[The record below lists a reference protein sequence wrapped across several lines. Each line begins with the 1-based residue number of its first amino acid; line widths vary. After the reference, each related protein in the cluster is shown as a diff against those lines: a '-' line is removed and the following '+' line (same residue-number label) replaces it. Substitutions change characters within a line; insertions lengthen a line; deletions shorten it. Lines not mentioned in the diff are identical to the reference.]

1 MHHLRRAHLS
11 PRTVTS
17 TPAQPVSP
25 LTPRRVAAQA
35 PAWGATEASIGVA
48 VLITVVALFWR
59 WFAKQGEHSIDRLDD
74 WGHAF
79 VVPFFSGY
87 MVWRQRDAM
96 AKMEARAFWPGLLVA
111 GLGIMCYFFFVVGV
125 PNHMLQGASVVLT
138 IAGVALLVL
147 GVRVFQLLF
156 IPIAYLLFGITLA
169 EQVMIKMTFPL
180 QLIATKG
187 AWLILKV
194 ISLPG
199 SWFMVEASGNVL
211 ELTYKGK
218 FIPLSVAEACSGM
231 RMVIAFV
238 ALGAAVAVLSC
249 KHWWQ
254 RIALF
259 SLAMPVAVFMNI
271 LRVAVL
277 GLASLFNANLA
288 AGNAHMII
296 GTLLLIPGLFLFLS
310 IEWALK
316 RMVSED
322 GPRPKGASA

>member
-1 MHHLRRAHLS
+1 MA
-11 PRTVTS
+11 PR
-17 TPAQPVSP
+17 PASH
-25 LTPRRVAAQA
+25 A
-35 PAWGATEASIGVA
+35 PAWGPTETSIGIV
-48 VLITVVALFWR
+48 VLIALVALFWR
-59 WFAKQGEHSIDRLDD
+59 WFAKQGQHSIDRMDD

-79 VVPFFSGY
+79 VVPFFSAY
-87 MVWRQRDAM
+87 MVWRRREDIARL
-96 AKMEARAFWPGLLVA
+96 EARPFWPGLLVSL
-111 GLGIMCYFFFVVGV
+111 LGIMCYFFFVVGV

-147 GVRVFQLLF
+147 GARAFEHVF

-169 EQVMIKMTFPL
+169 EQVMIRMTFPL

-199 SWFMVEASGNVL
+199 SWFMVESSGNVM
-211 ELTYKGK
+211 ELTFHGRT
-218 FIPLSVAEACSGM
+218 IPLSVAEACSGM

-238 ALGAAVAVLSC
+238 ALGAAVAILSC
-249 KHWWQ
+249 RHWWQ

-310 IEWALK
+310 VEWALR
-316 RMVSED
+316 RMIADEPTAP
-322 GPRPKGASA
+322 GTQGGAA